1 MSILTTRKVR
11 NMKTYDVTLNLTVNQ
26 KAEDVIE
33 ADSEEQAKEI
43 AEANY
48 DIGEYDKKLRSSTET
63 EREDY
68 YAQEKIEVRKCPVCE
83 KVYEEFNRYEDD
95 SEDRKTN
102 TYFQRVKDYL
112 GATNKA

>member
-1 MSILTTRKVR
+1 
-11 NMKTYDVTLNLTVNQ
+11 MKTYDVTINLTVNQ

-68 YAQEKIEVRKCPVCE
+68 YA
-83 KVYEEFNRYEDD
+83 
-95 SEDRKTN
+95 
-102 TYFQRVKDYL
+102 
-112 GATNKA
+112 